1 MQLDFQKSQLML
13 IGRDPEMLG
22 LLQEVLMSA
31 GFSVDAKAAD
41 EFLRS
46 MNREAIPTLLIY
58 DETQPAVDAERIYYM
73 LQENTDWQGVPFM
86 LLSDVYNG
94 ARIAR
99 CLDRGVAEFVDKPFD
114 VDELAGRIRKVL
126 RQQNMDIPGEQ
137 DGHEGFSG
145 DLSFM
150 GLPDLLIN
158 LHQNR
163 RTGLLILLMEDGEYT
178 FWFKQG
184 TLVYVEGPEGMSGV
198 KPFNRAIRLFYGRF
212 SFVPQEA
219 AEFKPAAEERYAE
232 LPNLVLA
239 AVQESDEYPLSRDR
253 LPPDPILVRLSEPP
267 ESFSGDVGVLQPLVD
282 GLTEATIDELV
293 RASSMNDLDA
303 VVSLLEVFEAGL
315 IAEDD

>member
-1 MQLDFQKSQLML
+1 MQLDFQTSQLML

-31 GFSVDAKAAD
+31 GFSVAAKAAD
-41 EFLRS
+41 EFLRV
-46 MNREAIPTLLIY
+46 MHAHEIPTLLIY

-126 RQQNMDIPGEQ
+126 RQQNMDIPGDQ

-163 RTGLLILLMEDGEYT
+163 RTGVLVLHMEDGEYT

-184 TLVYVEGPEGMSGV
+184 TLVYVEGPGGMSGA

-212 SFVPQEA
+212 SFVPQSAE
-219 AEFKPAAEERYAE
+219 EFKPASEETYGE
-232 LPNLVLA
+232 IPNLVLS
-239 AVQESDEYPLSRDR
+239 AVQASDEYPLSRDK
-253 LPPDPILVRLSEPP
+253 LPPDPILVRLNEPA
-267 ESFSGDVGVLQPLVD
+267 ESFSGNLGVLKPLVQ
-282 GLTEATIDELV
+282 GAPEATIDELV
-293 RASSMNDLDA
+293 RASPAMDLDA
-303 VVSLLEVFEAGL
+303 VVSLLEAFEAGL
-315 IAEDD
+315 IVEDD

>member
-22 LLQEVLMSA
+22 LLKEVLMSA
-31 GFSVDAKAAD
+31 GFSVDAQAAD
-41 EFLRS
+41 EFLRGMHKAS
-46 MNREAIPTLLIY
+46 IPTLLIY

-73 LQENTDWQGVPFM
+73 LQENADWQEVPFM

-126 RQQNMDIPGEQ
+126 RQQNMDIPGDQ

-150 GLPDLLIN
+150 GQPDLLIT

-163 RTGLLILLMEDGEYT
+163 RTGLLVLHMEDGEYI
-178 FWFKQG
+178 FWFKAG
-184 TLVYVEGPEGMSGV
+184 KLVYVEGPEGMSGV

-212 SFVPQEA
+212 SFVPQDA
-219 AEFKPAAEERYAE
+219 AEFKPALEEDYGGI
-232 LPNLVLA
+232 PNLILS
-239 AVQESDEYPLSRDR
+239 AVQESDEYPLSRDK

-267 ESFSGDVGVLQPLVD
+267 ESFSGDVGVLKPLVK
-282 GLTEATIDELV
+282 GINEATIDELV
-293 RASSMNDLDA
+293 RASPMTDLNA
-303 VVSLLEVFEAGL
+303 VNSLLEVFEAGL
-315 IAEDD
+315 IVEDD